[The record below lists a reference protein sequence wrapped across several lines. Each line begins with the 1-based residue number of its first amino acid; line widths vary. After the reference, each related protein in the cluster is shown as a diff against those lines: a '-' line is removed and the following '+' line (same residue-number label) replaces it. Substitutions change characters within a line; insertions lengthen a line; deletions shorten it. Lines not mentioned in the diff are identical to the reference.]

1 MLFNVSNLALG
12 LKSSLFNS
20 SKFFNNASSKT
31 FSAFSFSPLLF
42 LLFYEI
48 YDSVNKV
55 IDVFQ
60 CPTSG
65 FLLFYTLL
73 QFWKRQSW
81 ICFNA
86 LPRAFFF
93 SISKTS
99 NGNSKISGVSMPY
112 LGLSSFLW
120 LKKISRKQ
128 KTLMFQ
134 CPTSGFLLFY
144 VAINEMADKKLIR
157 FNALPR
163 AFFFSIRKWRKPWIA
178 TT

>member
-65 FLLFYTLL
+65 FLLFYFHSAIDYENADMKFQCPTSGFLL
-73 QFWKRQSW
+73 FYSDEDLRN
-81 ICFNA
+81 FLA
-86 LPRAFFF
+86 PF
-93 SISKTS
+93 
-99 NGNSKISGVSMPY
+99 GVSMPY
-112 LGLSSFLW
+112 LGLSSFL
-120 LKKISRKQ
+120 LTMMGKCHSKRDR
-128 KTLMFQ
+128 
-134 CPTSGFLLFY
+134 C
-144 VAINEMADKKLIR
+144 

-163 AFFFSIRKWRKPWIA
+163 AFFFSTDIPKHTAKTA
-178 TT
+178 